1 MTQDG
6 NQRIGGNGVAPN
18 WMFTKYDK
26 LGRVV
31 YTGLFTS
38 PLSRKQ
44 LQQQHLDTQTAS
56 NVYETRIKTG
66 FTNGGKAIRYS
77 NTNFPSNLNN
87 MTVLSVSYY
96 DDATQVAGSNTTYD
110 TDVILSN
117 NLAYTNVYSPILST
131 SNTGL
136 PTISETRVLGTNDWI
151 TSASYYDI
159 KARAVYGAMV
169 NDYLGT
175 WDKSWSNIDFIG
187 KATETKTEHHKQ
199 SLSQTIT
206 TTDYLTYDHMDRLT
220 THVQM
225 IGSQPLE
232 RVVNN
237 TYDAMGQLESKGV
250 GGTTTASQSLQ
261 TVDYNYNVRGWL
273 TNINDQNN
281 LGNDLFG
288 FDINYNAPALGSGS
302 EALYNGNISETLW
315 KTANDGITR
324 GYQYGY
330 DALNRIKYATYRG
343 GTQHQAS
350 GMLENYSVNNVNYD
364 KNGNITTLN
373 RKGLFE
379 NASNSTMSM
388 DYVDKL
394 TYQYSPKSNQLIN
407 VRDIADVAANNT
419 FNGGFK
425 DKYSGINYIYGDA
438 NGNMTQDNNK
448 NIQSISYNHLNLP
461 TQIEFTGDRT
471 IVYTYD
477 ASGVKL
483 KKEIFLTVRDLFNP
497 VADLTSIYAGN
508 YIYEK
513 DSSGEK
519 LSFFSHPEG
528 YIEKNGTD
536 YDYVYQYK
544 DHLGT
549 VRLSYSDTNNN
560 GSVTS
565 AEIREENNYY
575 PFGLKHKGY
584 NNVITGRDHKYGFG
598 GKEEQG
604 ELGLEWHDFHAR
616 NYDASLGRWMNL
628 DNLSEMYYN
637 HSPFNYTT
645 NNPIYFI
652 DPDGNKIIDNDG
664 IVSKQKSQIASD
676 QNDVNL
682 MVSNGAL
689 DTEVAKKINN
699 FYNSVLKEI
708 TDLEDS
714 KQVYRVS
721 YDSNFSG
728 NEGETSYDW
737 INHDVAVKFSKSAS
751 FGTVGHEL
759 KHAYQ
764 FETGN
769 VGFTRNGQSPLY
781 DITDET
787 EGYNRELDLER
798 TISQFSPVNPLS
810 PIKGNKRD
818 FTDQDIIDKGKT
830 FTVPA
835 YQNLPSSSISINSK
849 TGRKLRKM
857 AKESGL
863 NDTPVNNV
871 YIGWQKDY
879 NKGVKKRK

>member
-1 MTQDG
+1 
-6 NQRIGGNGVAPN
+6 
-18 WMFTKYDK
+18 
-26 LGRVV
+26 VV
-31 YTGLFTS
+31 
-38 PLSRKQ
+38 
-44 LQQQHLDTQTAS
+44 
-56 NVYETRIKTG
+56 
-66 FTNGGKAIRYS
+66 
-77 NTNFPSNLNN
+77 
-87 MTVLSVSYY
+87 
-96 DDATQVAGSNTTYD
+96 
-110 TDVILSN
+110 
-117 NLAYTNVYSPILST
+117 
-131 SNTGL
+131 
-136 PTISETRVLGTNDWI
+136 
-151 TSASYYDI
+151 
-159 KARAVYGAMV
+159 
-169 NDYLGT
+169 
-175 WDKSWSNIDFIG
+175 
-187 KATETKTEHHKQ
+187 
-199 SLSQTIT
+199 
-206 TTDYLTYDHMDRLT
+206 
-220 THVQM
+220 
-225 IGSQPLE
+225 
-232 RVVNN
+232 
-237 TYDAMGQLESKGV
+237 
-250 GGTTTASQSLQ
+250 
-261 TVDYNYNVRGWL
+261 
-273 TNINDQNN
+273 
-281 LGNDLFG
+281 
-288 FDINYNAPALGSGS
+288 
-302 EALYNGNISETLW
+302 
-315 KTANDGITR
+315 
-324 GYQYGY
+324 
-330 DALNRIKYATYRG
+330 
-343 GTQHQAS
+343 
-350 GMLENYSVNNVNYD
+350 
-364 KNGNITTLN
+364 
-373 RKGLFE
+373 
-379 NASNSTMSM
+379 
-388 DYVDKL
+388 
-394 TYQYSPKSNQLIN
+394 
-407 VRDIADVAANNT
+407 
-419 FNGGFK
+419 
-425 DKYSGINYIYGDA
+425 
-438 NGNMTQDNNK
+438 
-448 NIQSISYNHLNLP
+448 
-461 TQIEFTGDRT
+461 
-471 IVYTYD
+471 
-477 ASGVKL
+477 
-483 KKEIFLTVRDLFNP
+483 
-497 VADLTSIYAGN
+497 
-508 YIYEK
+508 
-513 DSSGEK
+513 
-519 LSFFSHPEG
+519 
-528 YIEKNGTD
+528 
-536 YDYVYQYK
+536 
-544 DHLGT
+544 
-549 VRLSYSDTNNN
+549 
-560 GSVTS
+560 
-565 AEIREENNYY
+565 
-575 PFGLKHKGY
+575 
-584 NNVITGRDHKYGFG
+584 TGRDHKYGYG
-598 GKEEQG
+598 GKEEQD

-714 KQVYRVS
+714 KQVYKVS

-871 YIGWQKDY
+871 YIGWHKDY